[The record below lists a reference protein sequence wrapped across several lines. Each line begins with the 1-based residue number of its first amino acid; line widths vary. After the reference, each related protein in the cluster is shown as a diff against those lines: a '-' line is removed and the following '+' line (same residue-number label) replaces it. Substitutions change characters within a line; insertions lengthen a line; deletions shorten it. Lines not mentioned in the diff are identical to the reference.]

1 VSSDYFGVLVLDAS
15 CLLAAAMMLRSWHRR
30 HTRPPLVAAGFILVL
45 AAVASLLVLAIGI
58 NYRLVV
64 GPTLIVALLVILH
77 TARHERRLEAMP
89 TTAAQAPSR
98 RTR

>member
-1 VSSDYFGVLVLDAS
+1 
-15 CLLAAAMMLRSWHRR
+15 
-30 HTRPPLVAAGFILVL
+30 
-45 AAVASLLVLAIGI
+45 LVLAIGI